1 MRAGIAL
8 IALALAACGQP
19 APSNVEPNEAASA
32 EGLTI
37 SCANFNNLTPEAL
50 VERFGAENVSMQTL
64 PGAEGE
70 SYEATVVFAND
81 PTRRLEIVWNEGRT
95 AAASVSVETAG
106 TRWKTDDGL
115 TIGTPIA
122 AVERVNVMPFKLW
135 GFGWDYGGW
144 VSDWHVGALSQRAV
158 PGCRLRIR
166 FSART
171 DPGVGAMG
179 DSEFTSND
187 PAIRAADPAVNEF
200 GVMYGAE

>member
-8 IALALAACGQP
+8 IALVLAACEQS
-19 APSNVEPNEAASA
+19 AQRNVEPNEAASA
-32 EGLTI
+32 EALTI
-37 SCANFNNLTPEAL
+37 SCANFNNLTPDAL
-50 VERFGAENVSMQTL
+50 VERFGAENVSTQTL
-64 PGAEGE
+64 PGSEGE

-81 PTRRLEIVWNEGRT
+81 PTRRLEIIWNEGRT
-95 AAASVSVETAG
+95 APASVSVESAG
-106 TRWKTDDGL
+106 TLWRTAEGL

-122 AVERVNVMPFKLW
+122 AVESANVMPFKLW

-144 VSDWHVGALSQRAV
+144 VSDWNVGALSQSDV

-166 FSART
+166 FDART
-171 DPGVGAMG
+171 DPGVGASG

-187 PAIRAADPAVNEF
+187 PAIRATDPAVNEL